1 MGRSPSPGRDRK
13 RSYADEDRSERGSKR
28 AREDDRREDTRDR
41 YAEDGRRDRERG
53 RSDHDSRNKDSRD
66 RARDLDRGRERDERR
81 RERSRSRS
89 RDRRRRSR
97 SIDRSRDREPAR
109 ERERDRG
116 LGYADR
122 QRDRERRRDSSSDRP
137 PRASGGSR
145 QQQQQQ
151 AEDEEGEQQQR
162 PSSGDAGAANGKAA
176 KAEPLSLEELLKKK
190 KEEQELAA
198 KPKFLSKAERQALAL
213 QRRQEEA
220 AELRT
225 AQDEMRRLQAA
236 QQQDEMRRAEAMRRE
251 AERNRHR
258 DEREKEKELELIRKQ
273 YLGDDKFKKKKVVK
287 ASEKFRFNFDW
298 DGKEDTSKDLNPL
311 YNHLHQAN
319 LLFGRGMLAGID
331 RREQKKVAATVEA
344 DMLKK
349 LRGAAGIVET
359 SDMRA
364 AAREREARADKYDG
378 FDMTTDVHWSEKPL
392 NKMSER
398 DWRIFRED
406 FNISYKGNANTLPLR
421 NWDEAGLPEPIRMA
435 VDFVQYDKPS
445 PIQMASIPLGLKQLD
460 VIGVAETGS
469 GKTAA
474 FVIPML
480 CYIMRQPVMDESNYA
495 DGPYAV
501 VLAPTRELAQQIEEE
516 TVKLA
521 KYTDFKVT
529 SVVGGQSI
537 EEQGSKLRR
546 GCEIV
551 IATPGRLLDC
561 IERHYCV
568 LNQCNYVVLDEADRM
583 IDLGFEPQV
592 QAVLDAMP
600 HATLKPEDE
609 NTELDQKRTYRT
621 TYMFSATMPPAVE
634 RLARKYLRR
643 PIVVNI
649 GRAGMAGENVTQ
661 RVIMIKENEKAHRLS
676 SELDM
681 IHEKKVIVFV
691 NTKRQCDNVYAHLE
705 DAGYHCT
712 VLHGG
717 RTQDQREDQRE
728 ISIKGFKEDTYNV
741 LIATDVA
748 GRGIDVPDVA
758 LVINYDMPNNIEAY
772 THRIGRTGR
781 AGRKGTAI
789 TFLTGGDSE
798 VFYDLKRLLE
808 ESKAVVPPELARSEA
823 AKQKPGGVSQKR
835 DSIQYA
841 KK

>member
-1 MGRSPSPGRDRK
+1 MSGAESAAGHVQGTGGAGRAAK
-13 RSYADEDRSERGSKR
+13 ILAGS
-28 AREDDRREDTRDR
+28 
-41 YAEDGRRDRERG
+41 
-53 RSDHDSRNKDSRD
+53 
-66 RARDLDRGRERDERR
+66 
-81 RERSRSRS
+81 
-89 RDRRRRSR
+89 
-97 SIDRSRDREPAR
+97 
-109 ERERDRG
+109 
-116 LGYADR
+116 
-122 QRDRERRRDSSSDRP
+122 
-137 PRASGGSR
+137 
-145 QQQQQQ
+145 QQQQPGPGGVP
-151 AEDEEGEQQQR
+151 ADT
-162 PSSGDAGAANGKAA
+162 PNGKAA

-190 KEEQELAA
+190 KAEQELAA
-198 KPKFLSKAERQALAL
+198 KPKFLTKAERS
-213 QRRQEEA
+213 
-220 AELRT
+220 
-225 AQDEMRRLQAA
+225 
-236 QQQDEMRRAEAMRRE
+236 
-251 AERNRHR
+251 RHR

-273 YLGDDKFKKKKVVK
+273 YLGDNKSKKKVVK

-319 LLFGRGMLAGID
+319 LLYGRGMLAGID

-344 DMLKK
+344 DMLRK

-364 AAREREARADKYDG
+364 AAREREMRADKYDG

-392 NKMSER
+392 SKMTER

-421 NWDEAGLPEPIRMA
+421 NWDEAGLPEPLRMA

-609 NTELDQKRTYRT
+609 SAELDQKRTYRT

-705 DAGYHCT
+705 ETGYHCT

-717 RTQDQREDQRE
+717 RTQEQREV
-728 ISIKGFKEDTYNV
+728 SIKGFKEDTFNV

-823 AKQKPGGVSQKR
+823 AKQKPGSVSQKR